1 MEHPFIALFS
11 SFPFSGL
18 CPPPFF
24 HLEMWHL
31 ELHRV
36 FQVSVALVFVP
47 KVMILWFPFL
57 SLLLLPLYVVWA
69 KAAHCTDTVSKLS
82 ICLLFSRV

>member
-1 MEHPFIALFS
+1 MEHPFISLFS

-31 ELHRV
+31 ELQSIPGV
-36 FQVSVALVFVP
+36 CSFGFVP
-47 KVMILWFPFL
+47 KVMTLGFPFL
-57 SLLLLPLYVVWA
+57 SLLLLPLSVVWA
-69 KAAHCTDTVSKLS
+69 KAAHWTDTVSKLS
-82 ICLLFSRV
+82 ICLLFSMV